1 MVNIL
6 NYLTG
11 QSDGGVIGQIIS
23 IIIFIL
29 FISLYSKI
37 MVQQT
42 MLKLEQSA
50 AELDRMALKAE
61 NEVLKKLKD
70 VDKKKRK
77 SIKRFLEFYAI
88 PPVSL
93 DPYGIVKKYDHILT
107 LEKERFNYFAAQI
120 APEASEEE
128 RANIVMGLSGA
139 IELNMIRKIVRHY
152 VELIKKTKSIN
163 LAFIIQ
169 MQLPFIERIAKS
181 LLKGT
186 EALTNGWPIGDGVG
200 PYVAA
205 KIIGNE
211 KAQEIDEET
220 IVARKKY
227 KDKELIIIKA
237 KGPGGRTGNPGK
249 ALEKIAQ
256 KEKIAKIITV
266 DAAAKLEGE
275 RTGEVAEGIG
285 VAMGG
290 IGVERYEIEEVA
302 VKNKIP
308 LDSIII
314 KMGQEEAI
322 MPMPKAVLDSVD
334 EAIELV
340 YESVDRTKGKGKV
353 VIIGVG
359 NTCGIGNNSK
369 NLENS
374 DELIKKNAKKL
385 EEEEKAKKKKFR
397 IPLFE

>member
-61 NEVLKKLKD
+61 NEVLKKLKN

-186 EALTNGWPIGDGVG
+186 EALANGWPIGDGVG

-220 IVARKKY
+220 VVARKKY

-340 YESVDRTKGKGKV
+340 YESIDRTKGKGKI

>member
-1 MVNIL
+1 M
-6 NYLTG
+6 
-11 QSDGGVIGQIIS
+11 
-23 IIIFIL
+23 
-29 FISLYSKI
+29 
-37 MVQQT
+37 M
-42 MLKLEQSA
+42 KLEQSA

-61 NEVLKKLKD
+61 NEVIKRLKN
-70 VDKKKRK
+70 VDKKTRK

-88 PPVSL
+88 PPVNL
-93 DPYGIVKKYDHILT
+93 DPYGIVKKYDHILK
-107 LEKERFNYFAAQI
+107 LEKERFDYFVSQV
-120 APEASEEE
+120 APEADSEEKA
-128 RANIVMGLSGA
+128 RIVMGLSGA

-186 EALTNGWPIGDGVG
+186 EALANGWPIGDSIG

-205 KIIGNE
+205 SMIGDA
-211 KAQEIDEET
+211 KPAEIDEET
-220 IVARKKY
+220 ILARKKHG
-227 KDKELIIIKA
+227 DRDLIIIKA

-249 ALEKIAQ
+249 VLEKIAQ

-275 RTGEVAEGIG
+275 MTGEVAEGVG

-290 IGVERYEIEEVA
+290 VGVERYEIEEVA

-308 LDSIII
+308 LDSIIV

-322 MPMPKAVLDSVD
+322 MPMPKDVLSSVS

-340 YESVDRTKGKGKV
+340 HEAIERTKQKGKI

-359 NTCGIGNNSK
+359 NTSGVGNNAK
-369 NLENS
+369 GLDKTDEMIKENVRKM
-374 DELIKKNAKKL
+374 EA
-385 EEEEKAKKKKFR
+385 EEKAKKKKFR

>member
-186 EALTNGWPIGDGVG
+186 EALANGWPIGDGVG

-220 IVARKKY
+220 VVARKKY

>member
-186 EALTNGWPIGDGVG
+186 EALANGWPIGDGVG

-220 IVARKKY
+220 VVARKKY

-322 MPMPKAVLDSVD
+322 MPMPKAVLDAVD

>member
-220 IVARKKY
+220 VVARKKY

>member
-1 MVNIL
+1 M
-6 NYLTG
+6 
-11 QSDGGVIGQIIS
+11 
-23 IIIFIL
+23 
-29 FISLYSKI
+29 
-37 MVQQT
+37 M
-42 MLKLEQSA
+42 KLEQSA

-61 NEVLKKLKD
+61 NEVLKKLKN
-70 VDKKKRK
+70 VDKKTRK

-88 PPVSL
+88 PPVNL

-107 LEKERFNYFAAQI
+107 LEKERFNYFASQI
-120 APEASEEE
+120 APEADSEE

-152 VELIKKTKSIN
+152 IELIKKTKSIN

-186 EALTNGWPIGDGVG
+186 EALANGWPIGDSVG

-211 KAQEIDEET
+211 KYQEIDDET
-220 IVARKKY
+220 IVARKRY
-227 KDKELIIIKA
+227 KDRELIIIKA

-249 ALEKIAQ
+249 VLEKIAQ

-275 RTGEVAEGIG
+275 KTGDVAEGIG

-290 IGVERYEIEEVA
+290 VGVERYEIEEVA

-322 MPMPKAVLDSVD
+322 MPMPKDVLNSVD

-340 YESVDRTKGKGKV
+340 YEAVDRTKAKGKI

-359 NTCGIGNNSK
+359 NTCGVGNNAK
-369 NLENS
+369 NLDKT
-374 DELIKKNAKKL
+374 DEIIKRNVKKM
-385 EEEEKAKKKKFR
+385 EDEEKAKKKKFK